1 LGLRSIICVPM
12 RVRNRTIGII
22 TLDSAEGE
30 DFQQQHLYLLNTVAA
45 QAALFIDNLRLQEN
59 QKRANL
65 GVRRSLQSENLVIGK
80 SRRMREI
87 IDVVKIVAPTDST
100 VLIRGESGSGKEVIA
115 RTIHRQSDR
124 RDKPMVAVNC
134 GALSPT
140 VLESELFGHEK
151 GAFTGAIQQRLGRF
165 ELADGGTLFLDEI
178 SEMPLELQVRLL
190 RVLQEQEFERVGGQK
205 TIKVDVRII
214 TATNRDLIKAIRNGS
229 FREDLYFRLK
239 VIELE
244 MPPLRERIDDVPLL
258 AQHFLQS
265 YAGEMGRPTPT
276 LSEEALVAMTRYPW
290 PGNIRELKNAIERAV
305 VLTRDDVIQPH
316 ELPLTSHMGDDPEDS
331 DDDYTLAGSEERQ
344 IRKVLRV
351 TEWNKTQASKLL
363 GISRARLD
371 RKIKDYDIT
380 KASMMKDT

>member
-1 LGLRSIICVPM
+1 
-12 RVRNRTIGII
+12 
-22 TLDSAEGE
+22 
-30 DFQQQHLYLLNTVAA
+30 
-45 QAALFIDNLRLQEN
+45 
-59 QKRANL
+59 
-65 GVRRSLQSENLVIGK
+65 
-80 SRRMREI
+80 MREI